1 MGKRRFTKEEK
12 LKVLKDASEHGV
24 KETLDKYG
32 VYPATYYSWKKK
44 FASMGEEGFRH
55 GITKAKLKEM
65 KRLEK
70 ENEILK
76 ALVAE
81 KELEIR
87 MLKELRKKNIP

>member
-12 LKVLKDASEHGV
+12 LKVLKEASEKGV
-24 KETLDKYG
+24 KVTLAKHG

-44 FASMGEEGFRH
+44 FESMGEDGFRH

-65 KRLEK
+65 RRLEK
-70 ENEILK
+70 ENEQLK

-81 KELEIR
+81 KELAIR